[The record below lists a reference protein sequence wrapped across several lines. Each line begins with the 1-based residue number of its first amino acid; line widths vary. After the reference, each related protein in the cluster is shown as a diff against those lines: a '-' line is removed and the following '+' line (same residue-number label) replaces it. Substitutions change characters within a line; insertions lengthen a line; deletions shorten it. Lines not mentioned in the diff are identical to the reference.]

1 MKKLVFLFGVLS
13 LVFVSCNKD
22 NNNDDGTPKEQELPT
37 PEPTPE
43 ATGSRTQPTRRTP
56 SSMTVCSRTV

>member
-22 NNNDDGTPKEQELPT
+22 NNNDDGTPKEQELT
-37 PEPTPE
+37 YGHSLREE
-43 ATGSRTQPTRRTP
+43 RHLL
-56 SSMTVCSRTV
+56 